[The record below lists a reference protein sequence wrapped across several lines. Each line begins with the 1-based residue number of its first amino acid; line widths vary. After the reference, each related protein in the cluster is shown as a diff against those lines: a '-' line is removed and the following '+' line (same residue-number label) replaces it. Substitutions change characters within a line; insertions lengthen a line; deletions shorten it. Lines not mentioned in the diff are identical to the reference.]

1 MTNSLYISLITI
13 IGTMVSSLVGIL
25 ISNRLTTYRIEQLEK
40 KQDQHNSFIQRM
52 FIVETK
58 EKVCEQRINDLEKI
72 VEKLR

>member
-1 MTNSLYISLITI
+1 MNSIYISLVTI
-13 IGTMVSSLVGIL
+13 IGTMVSSLAGIL

-40 KQDQHNSFIQRM
+40 KQDQHNGFIQRM

-58 EKVCEQRINDLEKI
+58 EKVCEGRITDLEKI

>member
-1 MTNSLYISLITI
+1 MTDSIYISLVTI
-13 IGTMVSSLVGIL
+13 IGTMVSSLAGIL
-25 ISNRLTTYRIEQLEK
+25 ISNRLTSYRIEQLEK

-58 EKVCEQRINDLEKI
+58 EKVCEERITDLEKI